1 MRQQPPIFPG
11 MAPSCVPCSHL
22 PLEKKHKSDPHSHT
36 FLLVNMCSYFS
47 GRKFSVTHL
56 YFDPIKYPPHHLAGS
71 TTSTKGKGAVSLADL
86 KRDIKGSAFDTGC
99 TLCNNGGGSGVIVFR
114 CAFPRCRESV
124 HYEDDP
130 DFRNTSLVATHRN
143 KRKNG
148 RAKPRRCHV
157 RAKDVCPFRF
167 SVN

>member
-47 GRKFSVTHL
+47 GRKFPVTHL
-56 YFDPIKYPPHHLAGS
+56 YFDPVKYPPHHLAGS

-99 TLCNNGGGSGVIVFR
+99 TLCNNGGGSGVIVFGALFLAAAR
-114 CAFPRCRESV
+114 VFTMKTIL
-124 HYEDDP
+124 
-130 DFRNTSLVATHRN
+130 TSATHHSSPLTGTRE
-143 KRKNG
+143 KRTCKATQMSRTG
-148 RAKPRRCHV
+148 KRRV
-157 RAKDVCPFRF
+157 PFPF
-167 SVN
+167 